1 MKAYLLYAGRD
12 FDFTA
17 GLPAGHQ
24 DLIQDLE
31 LATLLR
37 AMATGD
43 KFLYE
48 VSAKVLLAS
57 LDDPDAIR
65 YRQRVLADCLARPE
79 VIRQMH
85 AVAVGALQDKRGL
98 WGGYGGSYQ
107 NASSNL
113 SGAVRHLEA
122 YVARLRQLRQIADHH
137 AGTFRSEGLTTLFA
151 TLQRELDDAYFEEIS
166 DHLKQ
171 LRFRAGALISAE
183 LDRDNSGAGLVLRA
197 PDQARRRWTE
207 RLGIGPR
214 TAYSFTISP
223 RDEAGAQILE
233 DLTSRGTNLVANA
246 AAQSADHIGSYFT
259 MLRAELGFYVS
270 CLNLADRLA
279 AKGVPVAVPDPV
291 PSSSLTFSCTDLRD
305 TCLELESPGR
315 VTGNDVQGDGKSLV
329 IITGANS
336 GGKSTFLRSVGVA
349 QLMMQCG
356 LFVTAQSYR
365 ANVTHGIFTHF
376 IREEDTGMTSGRL
389 DDELRRMSVI
399 AGQIK
404 PGCLVLFNESFAGTN
419 EREGSE
425 IACQIVRA
433 LLDAQMRVFF
443 VTHRF
448 GFADRFRRQHAPA
461 TLFLRA
467 ERQPD
472 GSRNYKLAVKD
483 PLPTSFGEDLYYRL
497 GGWLEEDKALTLAAA
512 AATPDGELDLSSRVQ
527 ALASEIA
534 AGPPDPP
541 GTR

>member
-1 MKAYLLYAGRD
+1 MKAYLLYPGRD

-31 LATLLR
+31 LGTLLR
-37 AMATGD
+37 AMAAGD

-48 VSAKVLLAS
+48 VSVKVLLAS

-65 YRQRVLADCLARPE
+65 YRQQVLADCLAHPE
-79 VIRQMH
+79 VIRQMY
-85 AVAVGALQDKRGL
+85 AVAAGALEDKRHL
-98 WGGYGGSYQ
+98 WLGGYGGSYQ

-113 SGAVRHLEA
+113 SGAVSYLEA
-122 YVARLRQLRQIADHH
+122 YVARLRQLRQIADH
-137 AGTFRSEGLTTLFA
+137 AGTFGSQGLMALFA
-151 TLQRELDDAYFEEIS
+151 ALQRELDDAYFEEIS
-166 DHLKQ
+166 DHLRQ
-171 LRFRAGALISAE
+171 LRFRAGVLISAE
-183 LDRDNSGAGLVLRA
+183 LDRDNSGTGLVLRA

-214 TAYSFTISP
+214 TTYSFTISP
-223 RDEAGAQILE
+223 RDDAGGQILA
-233 DLTSRGTNLVANA
+233 DLTSRGINLVANA

-270 CLNLADRLA
+270 CLNLADRLT
-279 AKGVPVAVPDPV
+279 AKGVPVAVPHPV
-291 PSSSLTFSCTDLRD
+291 PSPSLTFSCTDLRD
-305 TCLELESPGR
+305 TCLELASPGP

-356 LFVTAQSYR
+356 LFVTARAYQ
-365 ANVTHGIFTHF
+365 ANVTRGIFTHF

-389 DDELRRMSVI
+389 DDELKRMSVI
-399 AGQIK
+399 AERIT
-404 PGCLVLFNESFAGTN
+404 PGCLILFNESFAGTN

-433 LLDAQMRVFF
+433 LLDGQIKVFY

-448 GFADRFRRQHAPA
+448 GFADRFRRQHAPT

-472 GSRNYKLAVKD
+472 GSRNYKLTVKD

-497 GGWLEEDKALTLAAA
+497 GGWLEEDKAP
-512 AATPDGELDLSSRVQ
+512 TP
-527 ALASEIA
+527 A
-534 AGPPDPP
+534 AGAASV
-541 GTR
+541 